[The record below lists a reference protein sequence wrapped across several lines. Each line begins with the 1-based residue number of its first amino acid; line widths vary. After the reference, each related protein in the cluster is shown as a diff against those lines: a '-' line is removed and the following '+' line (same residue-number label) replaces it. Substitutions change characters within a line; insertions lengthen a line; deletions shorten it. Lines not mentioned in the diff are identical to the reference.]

1 MTFLTRKINKLRKI
15 SLYLFFI
22 PTLALIISLLLHN
35 ILVNFHFQSNED
47 NYKYNLPIVI
57 ECNKENNFCG
67 KIKYEKTSKFDQC
80 EKYIVKEYILINN
93 NKLSYIYYVDE
104 YFNEGV
110 FDQYKFSDL
119 NVKMHIYRT
128 DKFRDNCILNSNLL
142 TIYKILPKLFV
153 FIEKI
158 RSNKKYQPPTHQ
170 SINPFI
176 YGETSISN
184 VVKRY
189 PINII
194 FKPLLYLSSLLMIA
208 YWLNYNKI
216 FKEITE
222 NQKIKKFAIFGIAS
236 SILLFLHIIFLGTTI
251 DNEIFNK
258 IRKLILVLFILCEI
272 IAQFL
277 LTRRL
282 YLSIRK
288 IESYIFKAVL
298 NLKII
303 FVSILVII
311 SIVILS
317 ILAVYSFTSKIDYIL
332 EWNYFLFLLFFYL
345 LSSIMWKKN

>member
-1 MTFLTRKINKLRKI
+1 M
-15 SLYLFFI
+15 
-22 PTLALIISLLLHN
+22 
-35 ILVNFHFQSNED
+35 
-47 NYKYNLPIVI
+47 
-57 ECNKENNFCG
+57 
-67 KIKYEKTSKFDQC
+67 
-80 EKYIVKEYILINN
+80 
-93 NKLSYIYYVDE
+93 
-104 YFNEGV
+104 
-110 FDQYKFSDL
+110 
-119 NVKMHIYRT
+119 
-128 DKFRDNCILNSNLL
+128 RDDCILNSNLL

-158 RSNKKYQPPTHQ
+158 RSNKKYQPATHQ

-184 VVKRY
+184 IVKRY
-189 PINII
+189 PVNII

-222 NQKIKKFAIFGIAS
+222 IQKIQKFAIFGIAS

-288 IESYIFKAVL
+288 IESYIFRAVL

-303 FVSILVII
+303 FVSILVIT

-317 ILAVYSFTSKIDYIL
+317 ILAVYNFTSKIDYIL